1 MPKRL
6 IAVLI
11 AVTVFSSAVRSETF
25 RQLLVAGYQS
35 KYQLLCA
42 DGTCVFLQ
50 KGPSVFLCFSRK
62 LGAEEWRCKNANFQG
77 FLADG
82 YEMKFPVLCGY
93 DMCAY
98 LQKGASVVE
107 CTTSDVG
114 AEWRCRT
121 VN

>member
-6 IAVLI
+6 IAILI
-11 AVTVFSSAVRSETF
+11 AVTVFSSAARSETF
-25 RQLLVAGYQS
+25 RQLLVAGYQI

-50 KGPSVFLCFSRK
+50 KGPSVFLCSSRE
-62 LGAEEWRCKNANFQG
+62 LGVEESRCNNTKFQG

-82 YEMKFPVLCGY
+82 YEMKSPVICGY
-93 DMCAY
+93 DLCAN

-107 CTTSDVG
+107 CTTSAVG
-114 AEWRCRT
+114 AEWTCGK

>member
-62 LGAEEWRCKNANFQG
+62 LGAEEWRCNNANFQG

-82 YEMKFPVLCGY
+82 YEMKFSVLCRY

-98 LQKGASVVE
+98 LQKRG
-107 CTTSDVG
+107 VG
-114 AEWRCRT
+114 C
-121 VN
+121 